1 MRDLLALART
11 PGRALDR
18 MAGLSRLTLLVP
30 LDAVA
35 RLLRLAMR
43 SFLLMGC
50 VRMILGLEVLGLMG
64 GTFAIP
70 RHECSKFEGRLLS
83 RGGNYTP
90 SAAPAQAGGAGGL
103 CRPRRMTEQ
112 CFGEPSRYPLWSG
125 RHRRR
130 QSVAVLGKRQVPRAL
145 HDVDR
150 RRGPFAIVGRQ
161 FA

>member
-1 MRDLLALART
+1 
-11 PGRALDR
+11 
-18 MAGLSRLTLLVP
+18 MAGLSRLTLPVP

-43 SFLLMGC
+43 SFLLMRC

-70 RHECSKFEGRLLS
+70 RHECSNSKAVSEAEAGITHRQRLQHKQDPA
-83 RGGNYTP
+83 P
-90 SAAPAQAGGAGGL
+90 SASCSKTRASGGAGGL

-112 CFGEPSRYPLWSG
+112 CFGEPGRYPLWSG

-130 QSVAVLGKRQVPRAL
+130 QSVAVLGKRQMPSAL

-150 RRGPFAIVGRQ
+150 GPSLFAIVGRQ
-161 FA
+161 SA